1 MYLNRSMDYKE
12 FFKGKKVTQIGLGL
26 LGRGLNDAIFMLENG
41 VEDLIVTD
49 KKTAGELA
57 PSVEKLKG
65 YKNLRLVLG
74 EHRLEDFE
82 NRDFILKGAGIP
94 LDSEFIARAKEKG
107 IPIEMDSSLFCKLLP
122 PEVKVVGVTGTRGKS
137 TTTHLINHIL
147 KTAGKKTILG
157 GNIRDMATLP
167 LIKDIYQ
174 GVGPLDK
181 IVVLEL
187 DSWQLQ
193 GFGESNISPHIA
205 VFTTFMDDHL
215 NYYGGDREKYF
226 DDKTNIFKF
235 QKENDFLVLGEDLD
249 SRIINY
255 KSKKIIARRSVVPR
269 DWDAKLIGEH
279 NLLNIACAVEAC
291 KVLGISEEKIKEG
304 AESFTGVEGRLQF
317 VREIGGVKIY
327 NDNNATTPEATLAAL
342 ASLQELRISNY
353 ELGVENLE
361 SKILN
366 PESQNSIVLLCG
378 GADKNISLNTVVEKI
393 NEVCKKVVLL
403 KGTGSEKLKPLLKD
417 FVEVAT
423 LEEGVKKA
431 YGFCEK
437 GDNLLFSPMFA
448 SFGMFNNEYERNDLF
463 LDIVDRL

>member
-12 FFKGKKVTQIGLGL
+12 FFKGKKVTQMGLGL

-49 KKTAGELA
+49 KKTAEELA

-122 PEVKVVGVTGTRGKS
+122 LEVKVVGVTGTRGKS

-167 LIKDIYQ
+167 HIK
-174 GVGPLDK
+174 GVIGDE

-193 GFGESNISPHIA
+193 GFGESHISPHIA

-226 DDKTNIFKF
+226 DDKANIFKF
-235 QKENDFLVLGEDLD
+235 QNENDFLVLGEDLD
-249 SRIINY
+249 SRIINH

-269 DWDAKLIGEH
+269 DWDVKLIGEH

-291 KVLGISEEKIKEG
+291 KALGISEEKIREG
-304 AESFTGVEGRLQF
+304 VESFGGVEGRLQF
-317 VREIGGVKIY
+317 VKEVNGIKIY

-353 ELGVENLE
+353 ELGI
-361 SKILN
+361 K
-366 PESQNSIVLLCG
+366 NSDTQKNIVLLCG
-378 GADKNISLNTVVEKI
+378 GADKNISLNTVAEKI

-403 KGTGSEKLKPLLKD
+403 KGEGSEKLKPLLKD
-417 FVEVAT
+417 FVEVVT
-423 LEEGVKKA
+423 FEEGVKKA
-431 YGFCEK
+431 YEFCEK
-437 GDNLLFSPMFA
+437 GDNLLFSPAF
-448 SFGMFNNEYERNDLF
+448 SSKNMFNNEYERNDLF
-463 LDIVDRL
+463 LDIVNRL